1 MMMGEAAVK
10 AAGGGAA
17 ARGAARHGGP
27 ARHAGAG
34 SAAGVPDGYDQVV
47 RRERF
52 EAAHPAVRITCDGRR
67 DWRATW
73 SLGGPPLATR
83 LYWQLGK
90 LLDELDG
97 IAAVDAGRRQVM
109 EDFPGWHCYVTRRG
123 PMEWWRAFPLGTGV
137 QGPPEVIAATPAGL
151 RDVIAAAVRAQW
163 KLTVPE
169 GAAA

>member
-1 MMMGEAAVK
+1 MSWTALP
-10 AAGGGAA
+10 
-17 ARGAARHGGP
+17 R
-27 ARHAGAG
+27 
-34 SAAGVPDGYDQVV
+34 
-47 RRERF
+47 
-52 EAAHPAVRITCDGRR
+52 
-67 DWRATW
+67 
-73 SLGGPPLATR
+73 
-83 LYWQLGK
+83 
-90 LLDELDG
+90 
-97 IAAVDAGRRQVM
+97 VM